1 MDYDFLICGLRLRA
15 EVPWVLKET
24 AGTAPF
30 LLPPGTPGQPDLTAC
45 FQEVDRL
52 ELPETGGVWYE
63 DSYYLSAEGKSRVWH
78 RPAPGEPPY
87 CRVVWDEEFPDIVS
101 CRYVKGSG
109 HRIAYTRNLLSL
121 LGLEMLL
128 LRFGAFILHAALVDW
143 QGRGIVFCAP
153 SGTGNSTQADLWDRH
168 MGSRTLNG
176 DRAGI
181 RCDRGVWKAWGLP
194 YAGTSG
200 IYRNAS
206 VPIRALVLLRQGE
219 ENCICRVDPLDAFKR
234 MLPECSAQRW
244 DIGFMDRLMGDLSAL
259 VSAVPV
265 YGLTCRPDIGAVEL
279 LCDQIMKEDGNG
291 DDTDPCGTADHGIS
305 P

>member
-1 MDYDFLICGLRLRA
+1 MNYDFLICGLRVCF
-15 EVPWVLKET
+15 EVPWQLKET
-24 AGTAPF
+24 IGTGPF
-30 LLPPGTPGQPDLTAC
+30 LLPLDTTGRPDLTVRFHA
-45 FQEVDRL
+45 VDRL
-52 ELPETGGVWYE
+52 DIPETRGVWYV
-63 DSYYLSAEGKSRVWH
+63 DACYLTTEGQQKIWH
-78 RPAPGEPPY
+78 CPVRGEPAY
-87 CRVVWDEEFPDIVS
+87 CCVIWDEDLPDIVN
-101 CRYVKGSG
+101 CHYVRGYE
-109 HRIAYTRNLLSL
+109 HHIAYTRNLLSL
-121 LGLEMLL
+121 LGLESFL
-128 LRFGAFILHAALVDW
+128 LRSDAFILHAALVDW

-153 SGTGNSTQADLWDRH
+153 SGTGKSTQADLWERH

-219 ENCICRVDPLDAFKR
+219 ENCICRVDPLYAFKR

-279 LCDQIMKEDGNG
+279 LCDQIMKEGGNG